1 MEENLTPK
9 KSDYLYKIIITQ
21 VICITMILA
30 TIAIT
35 KYVFKSTYKE
45 LKTLYETYICDDTTV
60 SEIMEG
66 IENEV

>member
-1 MEENLTPK
+1 MEEKLTPNK
-9 KSDYLYKIIITQ
+9 PDYIYKIIITQ
-21 VICITMILA
+21 VICIALILA
-30 TIAIT
+30 TIAVT
-35 KYVFKSTYKE
+35 KYIFKSTYEE